1 MDTMFTD
8 LHNTLEYNGDGF
20 HMLSQGLR
28 EEVERVSRSGHQWDS
43 YNVDQL
49 VCVCVCLCV
58 CDIHRWK
65 EVQKHK
71 IYEG

>member
-1 MDTMFTD
+1 MFTD

-49 VCVCVCLCV
+49 VHTY
-58 CDIHRWK
+58 IHAWNDNSVTMLLPLK
-65 EVQKHK
+65 LYK
-71 IYEG
+71 